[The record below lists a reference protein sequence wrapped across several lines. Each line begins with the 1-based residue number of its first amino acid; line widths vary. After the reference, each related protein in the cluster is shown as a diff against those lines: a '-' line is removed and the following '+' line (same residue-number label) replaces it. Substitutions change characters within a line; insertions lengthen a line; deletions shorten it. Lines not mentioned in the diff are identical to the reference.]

1 MRNGFRTK
9 GTAKDDSPQRPQR
22 QRAGL
27 FRSRMKDETGN
38 RLEAAARRRRIGVWL
53 GCGLLA
59 VAVGACV
66 WMIAPAGGSA
76 TDERAAAEQARTGT
90 AVSGEYG
97 FRESGLPIVSQP
109 VKLRAVVRKT
119 VTHGDFT
126 EMQTLRELERTTGIR
141 LEWEAIAAE
150 QYNERKKWMFL
161 NGELP
166 DLFFSGLT
174 SSDVVRYG
182 SQGLLLPLEG
192 LIDRYAPNIK
202 RVFEQYPEARK
213 AATTP
218 DGHIYAL
225 GFMEANDYMTY
236 RNQLAINR
244 EWLDKLRLE
253 LPQTTDDLLH
263 VLRAFKHGD
272 PNGNGLADEIPLAS
286 LYSGINQNYRALFN
300 AFGVLNP
307 DGSQLAV
314 QDGQVRYEPIQPA
327 YKEAI
332 RYMRQLYEEGLLD
345 PETFT
350 QDGRRFMA
358 KGSSQEI
365 VYGAFTAFLGNVEL
379 GSLERLKR
387 YDFVPPLA
395 GPNGDR
401 TWRRQDNRITPNTF
415 SITSANRY
423 PEATMRL
430 IDAMNEEDT
439 AFQLWRGP
447 FGSHIRRTGEGM
459 ITQNPLPAGE
469 QVLEAW
475 IGKAAPYNSLPL
487 YFTKPM
493 IGRYVPD
500 ETSSLRQ
507 AAYQMYKPFIVSEE
521 ETFPQYVYY
530 TVDQLLQLRKLD
542 ADIQSYQSEMEA
554 KWVIVGGIDE
564 EWDGYIEELRR
575 MGLARK
581 LSIHQEAYDAYLAL

>member
-1 MRNGFRTK
+1 MRDGMEEV
-9 GTAKDDSPQRPQR
+9 Q
-22 QRAGL
+22 
-27 FRSRMKDETGN
+27 
-38 RLEAAARRRRIGVWL
+38 RRRRIGLWFG
-53 GCGLLA
+53 GCVLA
-59 VAVGACV
+59 AAFGVVV
-66 WMIAPAGGSA
+66 WMTAPAGGRA
-76 TDERAAAEQARTGT
+76 TGDGAAANEWAPGAAGIRG
-90 AVSGEYG
+90 YG
-97 FRESGLPIVSQP
+97 FHESGLPIVSQP
-109 VKLRAVVRKT
+109 VTLRAVVRKT
-119 VTHGDFT
+119 VTHGDFSD
-126 EMQTLRELERTTGIR
+126 MQTLRELERTTGIR
-141 LEWEAIAAE
+141 LQWEAIEAD

-166 DLFFSGLT
+166 DVFFSGLT

-182 SQGLLLPLEG
+182 SQGTLIPLEG

-202 RVFEQYPEARK
+202 RVFDLYPEARK

-244 EWLDKLRLE
+244 EWLDKLGLE
-253 LPQTTDDLLH
+253 LPQTTDELLH

-286 LYSGINQNYRALFN
+286 LYSGINQNFHALFN

-307 DGSQLAV
+307 DGNKLAV
-314 QDGQVRYEPIQPA
+314 KDGQVRYEPIQPA

-332 RYMRQLYEEGLLD
+332 RYMRQLYVEQLLD
-345 PETFT
+345 SETFT

-358 KGSSQEI
+358 KGSAPEI

-379 GSLERLKR
+379 GSLERLQR
-387 YDFVPPLA
+387 YAFVPPLA

-447 FGSHIRRTGEGM
+447 FDSHIRRTEDGM
-459 ITQNPLPAGE
+459 IAQNPLPAGE

-493 IGRYVPD
+493 IERYVPD
-500 ETSSLRQ
+500 GTSSLRQ
-507 AAYQMYKPFIVSEE
+507 AAYRMYKPFIVSEE

-530 TVDQLLQLRKLD
+530 TVDQLLQLHKLD

-554 KWVIVGGIDE
+554 KWIIVGGIDE
-564 EWDGYIEELRR
+564 EWEEYMAELRR

-581 LSIHQEAYDAYLAL
+581 LRIHQEAYDAYLAL

>member
-9 GTAKDDSPQRPQR
+9 GTAKDDLPQGRQR

-27 FRSRMKDETGN
+27 FRSRTKDGTENG
-38 RLEAAARRRRIGVWL
+38 LEAAARRRRIGLWL
-53 GCGLLA
+53 GCGVLA
-59 VAVGACV
+59 VAVGAGV
-66 WMIAPAGGSA
+66 WMAALAGGSA
-76 TDERAAAEQARTGT
+76 TDERAAEEQSATGT
-90 AVSGEYG
+90 AAAGEYG

-109 VKLRAVVRKT
+109 VTLRAVVRKT
-119 VTHGDFT
+119 VTHGDFA

-141 LEWEAIAAE
+141 LQWEAIAAE

-244 EWLDKLRLE
+244 EWLDKLGLE
-253 LPQTTDDLLH
+253 LPQTTDALLH

-286 LYSGINQNYRALFN
+286 LYSGINQNYHALFN

-358 KGSSQEI
+358 KGSGQEI

-401 TWRRQDNRITPNTF
+401 NWRRQDNRITPNTF

-447 FGSHIRRTGEGM
+447 FGSHIRHTGEDR
-459 ITQNPLPAGE
+459 IAQNPLPAGE

-507 AAYQMYKPFIVSEE
+507 SAYQMYKPFIVSEE

-530 TVDQLLQLRKLD
+530 TADQLLQLRKLD

-581 LSIHQEAYDAYLAL
+581 LRIHQEAYDAYLAL